1 MLRGFQGWS
10 FLIAVAAATAAS
22 ADTLVLRNGQRIEG
36 VLVGVRGDTIEFE
49 ESGSRS
55 RVRSYDR
62 DEVRRIEIDD
72 RGSSGGSSWS
82 GGSSGGSG
90 SSWGGSGSA
99 GMRER
104 TVNVNAADGWTDTG
118 IELRRDQELRFSAT
132 GKVRWGPGRQDGP
145 DGEGGNHYNANR
157 PMPNRPAAA
166 LIGKVGGG
174 NDAFFIGRD
183 EAPIRVRQSGR
194 LYLGVNDD
202 FLQDNSG
209 SFRVIVYY

>member
-1 MLRGFQGWS
+1 MPRGFKGWS

-36 VLVGVRGDTIEFE
+36 VLVGVRGDSIEFE
-49 ESGSRS
+49 ESS
-55 RVRSYDR
+55 RVRRYDR

-72 RGSSGGSSWS
+72 RGSSGGSSW
-82 GGSSGGSG
+82 GGSSSGGSG
-90 SSWGGSGSA
+90 SGWGSGSS

-104 TVNVNAADGWTDTG
+104 TVNVNAADGWSDTG
-118 IELRRDQELRFSAT
+118 IDLRRDQQVRFSAT
-132 GKVRWGPGRQDGP
+132 GKVRWGPSRQDGP
-145 DGEGGNHYNANR
+145 GGEGGNHYNANR

-174 NDAFFIGRD
+174 SDVFFIGKD
-183 EAPIRVRQSGR
+183 DAPIRVRQSGR

>member
-1 MLRGFQGWS
+1 MLHRLPGWL
-10 FLIAVAAATAAS
+10 FLIAVGAASAAS

-36 VLVGVRGDTIEFE
+36 VLVGVRGDSIEFE
-49 ESGSRS
+49 ESGGRS

-72 RGSSGGSSWS
+72 RGSGGGSSW
-82 GGSSGGSG
+82 GGSSSGGSG
-90 SSWGGSGSA
+90 SSGL
-99 GMRER
+99 RER
-104 TVNVNAADGWTDTG
+104 SVNVNAADGWTDTG
-118 IELRRDQELRFSAT
+118 IELRRGQELRFSAT

-145 DGEGGNHYNANR
+145 DGEGGNHYNAKR

-166 LIGKVGGG
+166 LIGRVGGG
-174 NDAFFIGRD
+174 NDVFFVGRD

-209 SFRVIVYY
+209 SFRVVVYY

>member
-1 MLRGFQGWS
+1 MLRRFPGWL
-10 FLIAVAAATAAS
+10 FLIAVSAATVAS

-36 VLVGVRGDTIEFE
+36 VLVGVRADTIEFE
-49 ESGSRS
+49 EVGSRS
-55 RVRSYDR
+55 RARSYDR
-62 DEVRRIEIDD
+62 GEVRRIEIDD
-72 RGSSGGSSWS
+72 RGSSSGSNWGGSPS
-82 GGSSGGSG
+82 GGSSSSLGGSG
-90 SSWGGSGSA
+90 SS

-104 TVNVNAADGWTDTG
+104 TVNVNAAEGWSDTG
-118 IELRRDQELRFSAT
+118 IELRRDQEVRFSAT
-132 GKVRWGPGRQDGP
+132 GKVRWGPNRQDGP
-145 DGEGGNHYNANR
+145 AGEGGNHYNANR

-174 NDAFFIGRD
+174 SDVFFIGND
-183 EAPIRVRQSGR
+183 QAPIRVRQSGR